1 MFYIYFMR
9 YIILTLLF
17 GMCAACSTTKT
28 TESSEPKNIR
38 ALIVDGQNNHN
49 VWPKATVMMK
59 QYLEETGMFS
69 VDVAR
74 TAFTWKGEEHLPN
87 FPVAGLSATKAMEKP
102 MADPNFR
109 PTFSDYD
116 VVISNMGWGAAP
128 WPKETQADLENF
140 VADGGG
146 FVAIHAADN
155 SWPEWLEFNK
165 MIALGGWG
173 DRTEKDGPYVYY
185 NLDNKRVEDT
195 SAGKAGAHGPQ
206 HEFTV
211 IHRDLEH
218 PITKGLPAQWLHAKD
233 ELYDK
238 LRGPA
243 LRLKLL
249 GTAFSDPSK
258 KGTNRHE
265 PMLMTID
272 YGKGKVF
279 HTPMGHDD
287 YSFECVGF
295 ITLFQRGVEYAATGM
310 VTQTE
315 IPKDFPTSGT
325 TSSREF
331 VWKGK

>member
-1 MFYIYFMR
+1 MR
-9 YIILTLLF
+9 YIVFAILIGL
-17 GMCAACSTTKT
+17 CAACSTTKSV
-28 TESSEPKNIR
+28 EPSEDKTIR
-38 ALIVDGQNNHN
+38 ALIVDGQNNHD
-49 VWPKATVMMK
+49 VWPKSTVMMK
-59 QYLEETGMFS
+59 QYLEETGMFT

-74 TAFTWKGEEHLPN
+74 TAFTWKGDKHLPN
-87 FPVAGLSATKAMEKP
+87 FPIAGLPATQSMDKP
-102 MADPNFR
+102 MEDPDFR

-116 VVISNMGWGAAP
+116 VVISNFGWNAAP
-128 WPKETQADLENF
+128 WPKKTQKDLEKF
-140 VADGGG
+140 VANGGG
-146 FVAIHAADN
+146 FVVIHAADN

-185 NLDNKRVEDT
+185 NLDNKRIEDN
-195 SAGKAGAHGPQ
+195 SPGKAGAHGPQ
-206 HEFTV
+206 HEYHV
-211 IHRDLEH
+211 WHRDLDH
-218 PITKGLPAQWLHAKD
+218 PITKGLPKIWLHAKD

-243 LRLKLL
+243 LNLKIL
-249 GTAFSDPSK
+249 GTAFSDPNQ

-295 ITLFQRGVEYAATGM
+295 ITLFKRGVEFAATGK
-310 VTQTE
+310 VTPLDK
-315 IPKDFPTSGT
+315 PKDFPTGAA
-325 TSSREF
+325 TSSRPF
-331 VWKGK
+331 VRKGK